1 MGMTGQHRGHRGA
14 FRDREGGAV
23 LVEFA
28 VVLPLLLM
36 IVFGIISF
44 GIVFH
49 HKLSLGDGA
58 REAARYGATLP
69 VTNFAS
75 AGNPMHEWLDVIAA
89 RAIADAGGVL
99 DPGVPNRT
107 ICVAYVHVYPNG
119 GPAIDSTQQRSEIGG
134 SINYAAAPCF
144 ADGRPDDERRVQVQ
158 LGRDTDLIFILGSK
172 TVSLSGASVS
182 RFEASL
188 VSS

>member
-1 MGMTGQHRGHRGA
+1 MGMTCRRRRYPTVSQ
-14 FRDREGGAV
+14 DSDDGAV

-28 VVLPLLLM
+28 LVLPLLLM
-36 IVFGIISF
+36 IIFGIISF

-69 VTNFAS
+69 VTNFATS
-75 AGNPMHEWLDVIAA
+75 GDPMAQWLDEIAA
-89 RAIADAGGVL
+89 RAVADAGGVL

-107 ICVAYVHVYPNG
+107 ICVAYVH
-119 GPAIDSTQQRSEIGG
+119 PAGTAPVDSTRQRTEIGT
-134 SINYAAAPCF
+134 SINYANAPCF
-144 ADGRPDDERRVQVQ
+144 ADGRPSDERRVQVQ

-172 TVSLSGASVS
+172 TMSITAESVS

>member
-1 MGMTGQHRGHRGA
+1 MGMTGQRRGHRDA

-28 VVLPLLLM
+28 LVLPLLLM
-36 IVFGIISF
+36 LVFGIISF

-75 AGNPMHEWLDVIAA
+75 AGSPMHEWLDEIAN
-89 RAIADAGGVL
+89 RAVTDAGGVL
-99 DPGVPNRT
+99 VPGVPNRT
-107 ICVAYVHVYPNG
+107 ICVAYVHPNG
-119 GPAIDSTQQRSEIGG
+119 TAAIDTTQQRSEIGG
-134 SINYAAAPCF
+134 SINYAASACF
-144 ADGRPDDERRVQVQ
+144 ADGRPNDERRVQVQ

-172 TVSLSGASVS
+172 TVSLSGESVS